1 MPADKAIALATVMGA
16 LIGCWGC
23 ATERTPTREVD
34 GSAFEVRAEDFTPSA
49 ECGSC
54 HTQHYSEWSGSMH
67 AYAMA
72 DPVWIAAR
80 NAGQSAYANALAG
93 ACTPCHASIA
103 HSSGLVGWGP
113 IDFEGLPP
121 QATEGVG
128 CDVCHS
134 VSSLHGVSNAS
145 FALSP
150 GRVKQGT
157 IVDPQRTSAHESV
170 YNPLYADGSYCGSCH
185 DLKLSNGLEL
195 EMLFH
200 EWQREGFAATGK
212 TCNDCHMAE
221 YSGSA
226 APGAPVRTLHRHY
239 MPGVDL
245 ALIDFP
251 QREKQLQVVTDLLRS
266 AVTLEVALTG
276 APVPG
281 AGVDLIVDIANDG
294 TGHNVPSGVPF
305 NREMWLS
312 VEVRD
317 AAGTLL
323 YSSGALDENGDL
335 FDRASDPGLFNAQ
348 ATMLK
353 ADSTPT
359 LNTWEA
365 EYLINPSIRPG
376 ETRRVEYHVDTHA
389 ATAGL
394 LTADVRLRFR
404 SFPPPL
410 LRALGLHD
418 LLPIPIIDMAEATVT
433 ESILP

>member
-1 MPADKAIALATVMGA
+1 MPADKALALATAIGV
-16 LIGCWGC
+16 LIGCWSC
-23 ATERTPTREVD
+23 ATERTPTRDVD

-103 HSSGLVGWGP
+103 HRAGLVDWGP
-113 IDFEGLPP
+113 IDFDNLPP

-128 CDVCHS
+128 CDVCHT

-145 FALSP
+145 FKLAP

-157 IVDPQRTSAHESV
+157 IADPQKTSAHESV
-170 YNPLYADGSYCGSCH
+170 YNPLYAGGSYCGSCH

-195 EMLFH
+195 EMLYQ
-200 EWQREGFAATGK
+200 EWQQEGFAATGK
-212 TCNDCHMAE
+212 TCNDCHMPE
-221 YSGSA
+221 YTGSA
-226 APGAPVRTLHRHY
+226 VPGAPVRTLHRHY

-251 QREKQLQVVTDLLRS
+251 DRDRQLQLVTDLLRS
-266 AVTLEVALTG
+266 AVTLEVALAG
-276 APVPG
+276 ASAPEP
-281 AGVDLIVDIANDG
+281 GVDLIVEITNNG

-323 YSSGALDENGDL
+323 YSSGGLDEDGDLLDRALDPD
-335 FDRASDPGLFNAQ
+335 LFNAQ

-353 ADSTPT
+353 ADSMPT
-359 LNTWEA
+359 YNTWEA
-365 EYLINPSIRPG
+365 AFLVNPSIRPG
-376 ETRRVEYHVDTHA
+376 ETRRVEYHIDTRA
-389 ATAGL
+389 ARPGP
-394 LTADVRLRFR
+394 LTANVHLRFR

-418 LLPIPIIDMAEATVT
+418 FLPVPIIDMAEVSIT
-433 ESILP
+433 ESIVP